1 MRKPSIIPPLVVGLL
16 SLGAALF
23 AQDRT
28 GGKGDPDQGNEIFDE
43 HCASCHSAYSD
54 ERKKG
59 PPLKGL
65 FSKEKLESNGKP
77 VNETNIREKIATG
90 GKGMPAFKGSFS
102 AVDQA
107 DLIAYLKTL

>member
-1 MRKPSIIPPLVVGLL
+1 MS
-16 SLGAALF
+16 AALF
-23 AQDRT
+23 AQDR
-28 GGKGDPDQGNEIFDE
+28 GGVKGDPDQGNEIFDE

-54 ERKKG
+54 ERKRG
-59 PPLKGL
+59 PALKGL

-102 AVDQA
+102 AADQA
-107 DLIAYLKTL
+107 DLIAYLRTL

>member
-1 MRKPSIIPPLVVGLL
+1 MRKPSILLAAGLFAVGV
-16 SLGAALF
+16 ALF
-23 AQDRT
+23 AQDRK

-59 PPLKGL
+59 PALKGL

-77 VNETNIREKIATG
+77 VNETNVREKIATG
-90 GKGMPAFKGSFS
+90 GKGMPAFKGSFP
-102 AVDQA
+102 AADLA

>member
-1 MRKPSIIPPLVVGLL
+1 MRKPSILITLIAGLL
-16 SLGAALF
+16 ALGAPLF
-23 AQDRT
+23 AQDRAS
-28 GGKGDPDQGNEIFDE
+28 GKGDPDEGNEIFDE

-65 FSKEKLESNGKP
+65 FSKEKLESNGNP
-77 VNETNIREKIATG
+77 VNETNIREKIAAG

-102 AVDQA
+102 AADQA
-107 DLIAYLKTL
+107 DLIAYLRTL